1 MTDDDV
7 SEEEWRELA
16 SIRHSVRG
24 TRKQDILE
32 IFPDDQRTTLSPS
45 EIAEQLDMSLSNVS
59 RELQK
64 LVELGLVVDLVEDKP
79 NYKPYA
85 ITEKGMNIREMLGRN
100 QNTRNTNYD

>member
-1 MTDDDV
+1 M
-7 SEEEWRELA
+7 SEKEWRELA

-24 TRKQDILE
+24 TRKQDVLE
-32 IFPDDQRTTLSPS
+32 TFPDNPRTTLSPS

-64 LVELGLVVDLVEDKP
+64 LVELALVADLVEDKP

-85 ITEKGMNIREMLGRN
+85 ITEKGMNIREMLDSN
-100 QNTRNTNYD
+100 

>member
-1 MTDDDV
+1 MTNDDL

-32 IFPDDQRTTLSPS
+32 AFPGEKRSTISPS
-45 EIAEQLDMSLSNVS
+45 ELTERLDMSLSNVS

-64 LVELGLVVDLVEDKP
+64 LVELGLVEDIVEDKP

-85 ITEKGMNIREMLGRN
+85 ITIKGLQIREMLHGGN
-100 QNTRNTNYD
+100 QEEGT